1 MATYEQITSFPLGDW
16 AEWIVERA
24 TSRYELVRN
33 VRLTG
38 SSCPRWRISKAEALG
53 LTSIRACEQLAASR
67 EPIRPV
73 KVCAVYATIRIRE
86 EVTMLKTTAEVAA
99 ELGVPFRTLHGWQE
113 RGVLTP
119 AHGRTTRAA
128 FGWSEKDR
136 REARTVKGLRDCGLP
151 LQSIR
156 KTQAYLRELGFNPFS
171 KGDVCVIL
179 GKKGR
184 PEDIIKVV
192 DKETAFALLRER
204 GQLVMLS
211 LADLGVE
218 REAYD
223 NTPESLQGTDRGMQ
237 MEAAADA
244 LDEACSAI
252 ETALE

>member
-1 MATYEQITSFPLGDW
+1 
-16 AEWIVERA
+16 
-24 TSRYELVRN
+24 
-33 VRLTG
+33 
-38 SSCPRWRISKAEALG
+38 
-53 LTSIRACEQLAASR
+53 
-67 EPIRPV
+67 
-73 KVCAVYATIRIRE
+73 
-86 EVTMLKTTAEVAA
+86 MLKTTAEVAA

-119 AHGRTTRAA
+119 AHGRTTRAPFA
-128 FGWSEKDR
+128 WSEKDR

-156 KTQAYLRELGFNPFS
+156 KAQAYLRELGFNPFS

-218 REAYD
+218 
-223 NTPESLQGTDRGMQ
+223 PE
-237 MEAAADA
+237 ADA
-244 LDEACSAI
+244 EKPEQAAKD
-252 ETALE
+252 